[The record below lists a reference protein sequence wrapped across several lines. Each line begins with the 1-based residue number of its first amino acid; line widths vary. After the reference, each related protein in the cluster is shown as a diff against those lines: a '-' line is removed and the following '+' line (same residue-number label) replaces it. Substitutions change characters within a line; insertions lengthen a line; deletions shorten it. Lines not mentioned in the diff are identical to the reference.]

1 MCIDYY
7 MSIIS
12 HKAFLEEYILWDSI
26 YVNLKIGKVNLESFN
41 KSSKE
46 LMLKWLSANLFFCL
60 PCLRFLFP
68 WKTPLDSNHN
78 IKPEESTLIVLGFN
92 FDRLLKVMK
101 SVKKIFS
108 QVNLKI

>member
-41 KSSKE
+41 KKFQRINVKMIKCQ
-46 LMLKWLSANLFFCL
+46 LIFLFTLSQIFISMKD
-60 PCLRFLFP
+60 PLRFQ
-68 WKTPLDSNHN
+68 S
-78 IKPEESTLIVLGFN
+78 
-92 FDRLLKVMK
+92 
-101 SVKKIFS
+101 
-108 QVNLKI
+108 